1 MLNVSEIRNLEDMWK
16 KYKRKK
22 YMKIFF
28 YIFLLLIVATI
39 LLLFYFG
46 LFDKILSDTLN
57 FKQGET
63 KKVLKKEYQ
72 NKIISANKKEL
83 KKNTPKSYKS
93 KQNDINQSEKKSKNI
108 TNNDINHTKNIVKPI
123 AVNVTVQKLKNSAK
137 EENITVNLNNNDML
151 QLNTKFL
158 NHIYSKEMDKNIS
171 KNILAQ
177 STKKQKKQSVKNNNT
192 SKSNL
197 QNIKKE
203 RVKKY
208 IEKRPKIIISSKK
221 IDKLKY
227 LKERYNESGK
237 TLYAILLS
245 KEYYRKKMYK
255 KSLIWATTANNID
268 SSNEDSWIMFAKCK
282 VKLGKKNDAINA
294 LRAYLKVNSS
304 KKIRILLAN
313 IINGVF

>member
-1 MLNVSEIRNLEDMWK
+1 MLNVNEIRNLEDMWK
-16 KYKRKK
+16 RYKRKK
-22 YMKIFF
+22 YTKIFF

-39 LLLFYFG
+39 PLLFYFG
-46 LFDKILSDTLN
+46 LFDKILSGTLN
-57 FKQGET
+57 FKQAEI

-72 NKIISANKKEL
+72 NKIISVNKKEL
-83 KKNTPKSYKS
+83 KKITPKSYKS
-93 KQNDINQSEKKSKNI
+93 KQNDINQSEKKSKNV
-108 TNNDINHTKNIVKPI
+108 TNYDINHTKNIVKNNIVKPI
-123 AVNVTVQKLKNSAK
+123 AANVVAQKSKNSTK
-137 EENITVNLNNNDML
+137 EENITANLNNNDIL

-158 NHIYSKEMDKNIS
+158 NHIYTKEIDKNIS

-192 SKSNL
+192 FKSNSL
-197 QNIKKE
+197 NIKKE
-203 RVKKY
+203 
-208 IEKRPKIIISSKK
+208 RPKIIISSKK

-227 LKERYNESGK
+227 LKERYNESGRA
-237 TLYAILLS
+237 LYAILLS

-313 IINGVF
+313 IINGVFR